1 MTQDCVSAYGQPS
14 FHFSLNGARSMADS
28 YVLGDL
34 DNEIARLEIQS
45 AFLEPLTR
53 RTLANAG
60 IKEGMSCLDVGCGA
74 GTTTQIISQMIG
86 KKGHVIGIDVDE
98 RYLQYCR
105 NAKQQTNAEFML
117 DDIWNIKVAELSDI
131 DVPVLILHGKD
142 DRNVYPTV
150 SQEFFKV
157 LSMRKTK
164 RSKFLTAAIG
174 SMTRYSTTRPQNTAK
189 TTGGNLFLR

>member
-45 AFLEPLTR
+45 AFLESLTR

-117 DDIWNIKVAELSDI
+117 DDIWNSRLVEKGDNFDLIYSRFMFLHLKDVRKAVQSMKRLAKKGVAW
-131 DVPVLILHGKD
+131 
-142 DRNVYPTV
+142 
-150 SQEFFKV
+150 
-157 LSMRKTK
+157 
-164 RSKFLTAAIG
+164 
-174 SMTRYSTTRPQNTAK
+174 
-189 TTGGNLFLR
+189 

>member
-1 MTQDCVSAYGQPS
+1 
-14 FHFSLNGARSMADS
+14 MADS

-34 DNEIARLEIQS
+34 DNEIARPEIQL

-60 IKEGMSCLDVGCGA
+60 IKEGMSCLDVRCGA

-98 RYLQYCR
+98 ISSVLQEC
-105 NAKQQTNAEFML
+105 QTADQCGIH
-117 DDIWNIKVAELSDI
+117 DDIWNSKVAELSDI

-142 DRNVYPTV
+142 DRNVYPAV

-157 LSMRKTK
+157 LSMRKIK